1 MVDDIVNEK
10 FKTFKE
16 DLVHKKEV
24 LKDFIDILPNT
35 STIKS
40 NLQNFLNQP
49 NLNSTLKNFIDSH
62 LKPGFI
68 DVNIMNHFLIIYSL
82 KIKFL
87 TYVLSE
93 D

>member
-1 MVDDIVNEK
+1 MRNFYSQKFNLDYSAISTKTKDHRAKRITAYMNMVDDIVNEK

-16 DLVHKKEV
+16 DLIHKKEF

-49 NLNSTLKNFIDSH
+49 NLNST
-62 LKPGFI
+62 
-68 DVNIMNHFLIIYSL
+68 
-82 KIKFL
+82 
-87 TYVLSE
+87 
-93 D
+93 